1 MIYILNV
8 IKKGGALEY
17 MDLSNVGLFTK
28 DVECATQFTDKYKA
42 EKKAE
47 FYSKTLN
54 LMQLGISK
62 IVVSEK

>member
-1 MIYILNV
+1 MIYILNIV
-8 IKKGGALEY
+8 KKGGTLEY
-17 MDLSNVGLFTK
+17 MDLSNISLFTK
-28 DVECATQFTDKYKA
+28 DVDHATQFSDKYEA